1 MQNMINA
8 RLTLLV
14 ATSLAASAAWADDLE
29 GLLPYQPKTRVIG
42 TIRTW
47 GHVFVKDAMKNW
59 EDAFRKYHPDVN
71 FEDNLV
77 SSAAAMGGLY
87 ARAADIGF
95 IGREV
100 RPMEMAGYK
109 RLMKHPPLCLRV
121 MTGSY

>member
-59 EDAFRKYHPDVN
+59 EDGFRKYHPDAK

-77 SSAAAMGGLY
+77 SSAAAMAGLY
-87 ARAADIGF
+87 AGAADIGF
-95 IGREV
+95 IRPEV
-100 RPMEMAGYK
+100 RPMGMAGDK
-109 RLMKHPPLCLRV
+109 RVMKDPPLGL
-121 MTGSY
+121 YL